1 MKKQEKI
8 CRYRHEMKKKLD
20 EIIIHKMEERSERQS
35 RRMAVLNKYAVLLAA
50 EENENQRHNII
61 AQRKAE
67 MSAVEYDF
75 LKREMELERE
85 YISVRNEMDMVC
97 LEMEDDE
104 PTPPPI
110 PKRKRTQSSNLRYGW
125 MAADGRRRL
134 CCGASSTSC
143 LTPRAR
149 TYTSISRSTAKGEHG
164 G

>member
-104 PTPPPI
+104 PTPPPYRRGNEH
-110 PKRKRTQSSNLRYGW
+110 KAATYG
-125 MAADGRRRL
+125 MAGWQPMDGAGCAAAHRQQ
-134 CCGASSTSC
+134 A
-143 LTPRAR
+143 A
-149 TYTSISRSTAKGEHG
+149 
-164 G
+164 